1 MVEFNKEQNE
11 VFDALLQRKNVF
23 MTGYA
28 GTGKSF
34 VIQHLYDRV
43 ALPIT
48 LQSGR
53 KFRYQV
59 CAMTGCAAILLGKNA
74 KTLHSWAGVGLA
86 KESAEDLIKKIRR
99 SRAVRNWMSTDLLVI
114 DEVSMMTIE
123 LFEKLDKIGRKLRAN
138 PVPFG
143 GIQLMLVG
151 DFFQLPP
158 VIRREPGA
166 QSNEKIFIFESPLWN
181 EVVGVIVE
189 LQEIYRQHDPVFK
202 KCLQEIRRGY
212 LSDTSIQLLEHCER
226 KDWSTLRIRPTLLF
240 PRRAEVDMINNTNIQ
255 AINKPSRC
263 YKASIVFGPNARVS
277 PDDADLKRAIEIMD
291 REGPY
296 LPELILKEGA
306 QVMLTFNMDQANG
319 LVNGS
324 RGIIARFEEGG
335 VGLPIVEFLNGIR
348 MPIGPQTWE
357 VEDFVDVFRS
367 QIPLRLGY
375 GQTVHRGQGMSLD
388 LALISIGR
396 DVFEYGQAYVAL
408 SRVRSLD
415 ALYIHDFEPGSIRAH
430 PRVIQFY
437 DEISRRRE
445 EAGTSNIA
453 EHIPLTDDPVNNL
466 EDMMPPSNNGDE
478 NIRRVNITRI

>member
-1 MVEFNKEQNE
+1 MAVFNKEQNE

-43 ALPIT
+43 ALPMS
-48 LQSGR
+48 LRVGR

-59 CAMTGCAAILLGKNA
+59 CAMTGCAAILLGKSA

-99 SRAVRNWMSTDLLVI
+99 SRAVRNWMTTDLLVI

-123 LFEKLDKIGRKLRAN
+123 LFEKLDKIGRKLRAI
-138 PVPFG
+138 PAPFG
-143 GIQLMLVG
+143 GIQLLLVG

-166 QSNEKIFIFESPLWN
+166 QSEEKVFIFESPLWN
-181 EVVGVIVE
+181 EVVGKIVE
-189 LQEIYRQHDPVFK
+189 LTEIYRQNDPVFK
-202 KCLQEIRRGY
+202 QCLQEIRRGH
-212 LSDTSIQLLEHCER
+212 LSNTSIEILEQCSR
-226 KDWSTLRIRPTLLF
+226 RDWSTLRIRPTLLF

-263 YKASIVFGPNARVS
+263 YKASIVFGPNAQVS
-277 PDDADLKRAIEIMD
+277 RDDADLKRAIEIMD

-306 QVMLTFNMDQANG
+306 QVMLTFNMDQVNG

-324 RGIIARFEEGG
+324 RGVIVRFEEGSI
-335 VGLPIVEFLNGIR
+335 GLPIVEFLNGVR

-375 GQTVHRGQGMSLD
+375 GQTIHKGQGLSLD

-430 PRVIQFY
+430 PRVIEFY
-437 DEISRRRE
+437 DEIARRRE
-445 EAGTSNIA
+445 EECVTSNI
-453 EHIPLTDDPVNNL
+453 EEQTLSDDPVNNL
-466 EDMMPPSNNGDE
+466 EDILQPSNNDDE
-478 NIRRVNITRI
+478 NIKRVNITRI